1 MAMTTFIYLAIAAG
15 IVVAIWG
22 LRTMTSKEQ
31 EPPAQ
36 NYDDYLDQTCELNYK
51 PEDN

>member
-1 MAMTTFIYLAIAAG
+1 MAMTTFIYLAIAVG

-22 LRTMTSKEQ
+22 IRAATKKEEQ
-31 EPPAQ
+31 PPAA

-51 PEDN
+51 PDDN